1 VQQTTNY
8 ALLCPRRVLQLD
20 AAHISIDKS
29 IYIYIYIYSYKVEIG
44 IYGLHGV
51 CVMWIDLIC
60 LSLSSRKLNYYK
72 G

>member
-1 VQQTTNY
+1 MLYFVHDVFYN
-8 ALLCPRRVLQLD
+8 LML
-20 AAHISIDKS
+20 HISLEINLS
-29 IYIYIYIYSYKVEIG
+29 IYIYIYSYKVEIG